1 MKKLL
6 VLLVILLESLLVN
19 AQERN
24 WIISFSPI
32 NLYVNQANVGIE
44 FNEGKNSIML
54 NIGIP
59 WNKNAIGKLGIEH
72 DDFSFNKLGTECV
85 RAAYRHYTRDNFGFY
100 YEISIK
106 EATPRAYFVTQYPS
120 IGTLNGWFYATT
132 GGFQLGYQFLIWKRL
147 TVDVYPIG
155 LEAGVI
161 SGRINGVSK
170 TASDAVQ
177 LANFVMGDIAV
188 DLPKYMQR
196 NFSIETYGNITQG
209 RLNNSFLPW
218 IRSGF
223 SIGIRF

>member
-1 MKKLL
+1 MEDIKDNFIPYEEAKE
-6 VLLVILLESLLVN
+6 LERLK
-19 AQERN
+19 
-24 WIISFSPI
+24 W
-32 NLYVNQANVGIE
+32 
-44 FNEGKNSIML
+44 
-54 NIGIP
+54 
-59 WNKNAIGKLGIEH
+59 
-72 DDFSFNKLGTECV
+72 DDF
-85 RAAYRHYTRDNFGFY
+85 HFGFY
-100 YEISIK
+100 YEIAIK

-132 GGFQLGYQFLIWKRL
+132 GGFQIGYQFLFWKRL
-147 TVDVYPIG
+147 TVDFYPIG

-188 DLPKYMQR
+188 DLPKYIQR

-209 RLNNSFLPW
+209 RLNNSFLPL